1 MSIAATAG
9 VRVGMHTDAVGTRI
23 QERRHAATSPGY
35 RPAAC
40 MLVAQVRRAIL
51 PDGRSP
57 RGRGAITRFAPPDAG
72 GPFRRPPPVVRRRDS
87 RRAEGDAGRAE
98 GTAMQ
103 CTVPFRRG
111 LLVTQR
117 PHRIHSQ
124 CAPGGYQRGDC
135 HRNGEDGNGSQ
146 IGERIEIADAVEQ
159 ESQYVR

>member
-1 MSIAATAG
+1 MK
-9 VRVGMHTDAVGTRI
+9 
-23 QERRHAATSPGY
+23 
-35 RPAAC
+35 
-40 MLVAQVRRAIL
+40 
-51 PDGRSP
+51 
-57 RGRGAITRFAPPDAG
+57 
-72 GPFRRPPPVVRRRDS
+72 
-87 RRAEGDAGRAE
+87 
-98 GTAMQ
+98 

-117 PHRIHSQ
+117 PHGIHSQ